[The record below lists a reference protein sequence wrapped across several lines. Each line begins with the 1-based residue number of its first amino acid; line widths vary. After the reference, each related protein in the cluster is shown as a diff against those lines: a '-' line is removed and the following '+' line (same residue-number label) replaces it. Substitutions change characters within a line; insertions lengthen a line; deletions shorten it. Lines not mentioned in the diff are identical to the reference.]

1 LCGFRWCADVI
12 GPPVMLSAAASRRDG
27 MLIIT
32 GHETPSLLESIPSRL
47 GSSRRADSTTAPTG
61 VHHAVHGCNTALRA
75 ICSGRLHP
83 NVVRQ
88 QGEIRRTLVDNASDF
103 TGRTTGSSRVPS
115 HPHRAPIVAC
125 DVHKRSVCSL
135 GRPLASPPVL
145 ARPARPRVGRR
156 EGGGN
161 PAAVRPEFRTH
172 VAGNLWARVGGGT

>member
-1 LCGFRWCADVI
+1 MCGFRWCADVI

-47 GSSRRADSTTAPTG
+47 GSSRRADWTTAPTG

-88 QGEIRRTLVDNASDF
+88 QGEIRRTLVGNASDF
-103 TGRTTGSSRVPS
+103 TGRTAASPRVPS
-115 HPHRAPIVAC
+115 HPHLTPITAR
-125 DVHKRSVCSL
+125 DVHKRPVESFD
-135 GRPLASPPVL
+135 RHLASPPVSP
-145 ARPARPRVGRR
+145 RPARPSVGRR
-156 EGGGN
+156 ESGGN
-161 PAAVRPEFRTH
+161 CSRCPTEFCTYWRQ
-172 VAGNLWARVGGGT
+172 GRRSNP